1 MANRVTHR
9 ERPRRQTA
17 TQRRAR
23 SEMLAGGPING
34 SMTFKQQRELS
45 ESRGCTTP
53 YKRAF
58 PTRKAAELGIAR
70 VLITLSFTERE
81 LPSRA
86 YECAC
91 GLWHLTKGADRPLA
105 VPEEVRPAKVR
116 TEHISAQEAR
126 SSVAA
131 GAMVQDVAIR
141 VLSDQIIGRKPVVV
155 PGLHRIARQQ
165 R

>member
-17 TQRRAR
+17 TERRAR
-23 SEMLAGGPING
+23 SQMLSGGPING
-34 SMTFKQQRELS
+34 SMPFKQQRELS

-58 PTRKAAELGIAR
+58 PTRQAAELGIAR

-105 VPEEVRPAKVR
+105 VPAKVEPAKLVTSEPTVR
-116 TEHISAQEAR
+116 ETKPA
-126 SSVAA
+126 VAA
-131 GAMVQDVAIR
+131 SEMVQDVAIR
-141 VLSDQIIGRKPVVV
+141 VLSDQQIGRKPVVV
-155 PGLHRIARQQ
+155 PGLHRISTPRP
-165 R
+165 